1 VASVWPLGFLAN
13 GGRQLPAT
21 RLQWIA
27 VRVAR
32 LAWLADLRGRRQM
45 SEDDL
50 QFHYRGNNLKGL
62 LFGLLKC
69 DKQKVRIWTL
79 LEGQDEPIPK
89 GQHMKLSKPLKP
101 GFRRPLTLTP
111 DEAVDQRADGTF
123 ALVEVTAGDSQ
134 FVYNPESTEKSIKVW
149 AYGDGAIGDKAGRIT
164 VDGHIGDGDVP
175 VSIDIE
181 WSVANP
187 DATALTLVE
196 GTDEPIP

>member
-1 VASVWPLGFLAN
+1 MNDEFISV
-13 GGRQLPAT
+13 Q
-21 RLQWIA
+21 
-27 VRVAR
+27 
-32 LAWLADLRGRRQM
+32 
-45 SEDDL
+45 
-50 QFHYRGNNLKGL
+50 YRGSNLKKL
-62 LFGLLKC
+62 LCDLLKC
-69 DKQKVRIWTL
+69 EKQKVRIWTITI
-79 LEGQDEPIPK
+79 GQDEPIPK

-134 FVYNPESTEKSIKVW
+134 FVYNPASTEKSIQVW
-149 AYGDGAIGDKAGRIT
+149 AYGDGAIGDKSGRIT

-175 VSIDIE
+175 VSIDID
-181 WSVANP
+181 WTVANP